1 MGLEPTLS
9 CSAGSRLAIWLQRQL
24 SKCPRWESNPGF
36 DLRRVACKIHHTP
49 RTSCSAPRR
58 GIERAS
64 GRFEVCHA
72 VHHTRRVCVSVA
84 RPGIEPGPTASEAD
98 MLSGTLTGHV
108 AVRRRN
114 LEAKQ
119 YQDLWRVGHRPGT
132 MCSMVGGG
140 RLSVTPS
147 RHKSRRL
154 DSHQHQPPSKVTSQ
168 TGAFL
173 SRATSASSRS
183 ARSRTLLG
191 GFGGRLLP
199 RSTLLYS
206 TFFRVTDGS

>member
-1 MGLEPTLS
+1 MGIEPTLS
-9 CSAGSRLAIWLQRQL
+9 CSAGSRLTIWLQRQL
-24 SKCPRWESNPGF
+24 SKCPRWESNPASTFAESRARSTTLQGQVVQHPAEESNPVRQIRSLPCRPSHSQGVCF
-36 DLRRVACKIHHTP
+36 SSPSRN
-49 RTSCSAPRR
+49 RTWSDR
-58 GIERAS
+58 
-64 GRFEVCHA
+64 
-72 VHHTRRVCVSVA
+72 
-84 RPGIEPGPTASEAD
+84 ASEAD

-154 DSHQHQPPSKVTSQ
+154 DSHQHQPVNK

-183 ARSRTLLG
+183 ARSRTLLS